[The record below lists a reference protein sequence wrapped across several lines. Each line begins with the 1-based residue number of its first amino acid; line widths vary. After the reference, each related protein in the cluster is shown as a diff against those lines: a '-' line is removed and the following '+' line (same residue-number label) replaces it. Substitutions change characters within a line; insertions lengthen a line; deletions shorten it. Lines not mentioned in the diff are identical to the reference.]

1 MVKFLVSIVLI
12 IMISG
17 VFLWKQKV
25 SEQENMLIK
34 EIKKNIGPTFDSG
47 YSLKTSGFPNRID
60 TEIKDIRL
68 LTENGSYAVKLSRI
82 VLMSLIYKSDHHI
95 LSIEP
100 PFIIDNKKYGSL
112 SVTKGNLLLSISRN
126 DQVNRPSLILHGKN
140 LILRMNGEMLLTIK
154 DVIIAIRTYV
164 KEANSYQELSIKAH
178 GVFFNGL
185 SSQTEGSNSDLSLNF
200 NIQPNKIEQLKLNK
214 IPLLKKIIS
223 EPRPLRKLTLEIIDT
238 DLQSKKIL
246 KDLLSKL
253 GRIVDF

>member
-1 MVKFLVSIVLI
+1 
-12 IMISG
+12 MISG
-17 VFLWKQKV
+17 VFLWKKKV
-25 SEQENMLIK
+25 SVQENMLIRK
-34 EIKKNIGPTFDSG
+34 IQQNIGSTFNSG

-68 LTENGSYAVKLSRI
+68 LTENGDYAVELSRF

-140 LILRMNGEMLLTIK
+140 LILRMNGEIMLTIK
-154 DVIIAIRTYV
+154 DLIIAKRTYIE
-164 KEANSYQELSIKAH
+164 KASSYQELSIKAH
-178 GVFFNGL
+178 GVFLNTFSL
-185 SSQTEGSNSDLSLNF
+185 QTEGSNSDLSLNF